1 MSSSSIPLP
10 PVLAALC
17 VTLTIGLA
25 ACGGDD
31 DSSDSAAEQTNA
43 PAESEAPAGPKLDA
57 VLSCL
62 EDAGLAAEDQSSN
75 TSGETIGI
83 DYPGGRTVISFE
95 KNEEDAELTLSVQPD
110 PTADAY
116 REGLIVVSASS
127 DPAAAADRP
136 AIETCIT
143 G

>member
-1 MSSSSIPLP
+1 MTRHSIRLS
-10 PVLAALC
+10 PVAAAL
-17 VTLTIGLA
+17 VVALALGLA

-31 DSSDSAAEQTNA
+31 DSSDSAGEQTKA
-43 PAESEAPAGPKLDA
+43 PAESEAPAGPTLEA

-62 EDAGLAAEDQSSN
+62 QDAGLAAEDQSSN

-116 REGLIVVSASS
+116 REGLIVVSAAA